1 MSVGCL
7 ALNGRSRSLLSS
19 SSSPVA
25 PPPPSFAPLPPE
37 PPPGAAP
44 AAAAA
49 ADCRCFC
56 PPPARLLPL
65 PLLPLPPPPPLFP
78 RLPAEVEAPAGF
90 LGASWTTSGSDS
102 PPVSSLED
110 GRRGVDGCTLP
121 TDQPTLLLPLL
132 LLLHG
137 GLSPSL
143 RGAVCRNGSAHTL
156 LPLPLYG
163 ACAPPPLHR
172 SSEVRSPDPRHQ
184 GVVELKLGRTGAQS
198 GYESREKR
206 GTPHVATANRTAKTT
221 ALGGLDTGNR
231 KEKDVHR
238 VVGMRTYRGLTGERM
253 GRKMVIV
260 ATLLATSVT
269 VVTMMQ
275 ATAIV
280 AKTGR
285 SPR

>member
-25 PPPPSFAPLPPE
+25 PPPPPSFAPLPPE

-65 PLLPLPPPPPLFP
+65 PLPLPLLPPPPPPLFP

-110 GRRGVDGCTLP
+110 GSSMVVQRRRLNS
-121 TDQPTLLLPLL
+121 
-132 LLLHG
+132 

-238 VVGMRTYRGLTGERM
+238 V
-253 GRKMVIV
+253 
-260 ATLLATSVT
+260 
-269 VVTMMQ
+269 